1 VVILLAAWWP
11 ADRLSSRRAPALVL
25 VGGPLCVTVLL
36 LGGLAALAP
45 LLPASAVPDL
55 DPRGPVL
62 GTVGIGGVVTALG
75 LLGCGLHAAAAVGF
89 RRRGDDHLSR
99 ALTAASALLAFALL
113 NYAFVPSVYPQWV
126 YAGDVLRLAA
136 YGVLLLGAAAEIR
149 HYWADRARVAVQDER
164 RRVARVLHDGVA
176 QEVTLLATQMR
187 LWAEGRPTLEP
198 RLLVGAAERALD
210 ESRAAIHALR
220 GDLDE
225 PLDRALLRMADDVEG
240 RLGVQI
246 LTDVRA
252 VPTLSRSAR
261 DAVLRAARE
270 AVVNAARHSGC
281 DHVEVTLR
289 GNRDVRLTVVD
300 GGTGCEPGRPTRSL
314 GLEAVRGRLQAVGGR
329 LSVVSGPGL
338 GTRVEVLLPCGT

>member
-1 VVILLAAWWP
+1 MAG
-11 ADRLSSRRAPALVL
+11 VL
-25 VGGPLCVTVLL
+25 GVTVLL
-36 LGGLAALAP
+36 IGGIAATAP

-62 GTVGIGGVVTALG
+62 RTAGSGAVVAALG
-75 LLGCGLHAAAAVGF
+75 LLGCALHAAAAVGF
-89 RRRGDDHLSR
+89 HRRGRDLLSP
-99 ALTAASALLAFALL
+99 ALAAASALLAFALL
-113 NYAFVPSVYPQWV
+113 NYAFVPTLYPQWV

-149 HYWADRARVAVQDER
+149 RCWADRARVAVQEER
-164 RRVARVLHDGVA
+164 RRVARTLHDGVA

-198 RLLVGAAERALD
+198 RLLAGAAERALD
-210 ESRAAIHALR
+210 ESRAAIHALSA
-220 GDLDE
+220 DLDE

-252 VPTLSRSAR
+252 VPTLPRSMR

-289 GNRDVRLTVVD
+289 GDRDVRLTVVD
-300 GGTGCEPGRPTRSL
+300 EGAGFEPGVATHGF

-329 LSVVSGPGL
+329 LAVVSGPGR